1 MEKEECLPFHHS
13 MAHSAESKELFFLL
27 KHSLSTL
34 LHVLCDWNFRL
45 VKEVIENDMAV
56 SMRLMRFGGRKTPF
70 YRIVVS
76 DRRSSRDGRFIEQVG
91 TYDPMKDPVEI
102 RFKEEKAIQWLKK
115 GALPTQTVRQLL
127 VQSGLSK
134 KLA

>member
-1 MEKEECLPFHHS
+1 